1 MKNNKIFYF
10 IVILIVAIFIVLL
23 LGLKEEKNYSPQ
35 PETKK
40 LNNSILLQE
49 LYSGKNIFLNDLLLE
64 NQLNLINI
72 WASWCSPCKAEHPYL
87 INLNERFGIN
97 LIGINYKDNLD
108 NSKKFLSDLGNPYD
122 EVLVDSDGTKSI
134 ELGAI
139 GVPETYLI
147 NSENKLIKKFIGPLD
162 QDDYEDIISLIKK

>member
-1 MKNNKIFYF
+1 M
-10 IVILIVAIFIVLL
+10 
-23 LGLKEEKNYSPQ
+23 
-35 PETKK
+35 
-40 LNNSILLQE
+40 
-49 LYSGKNIFLNDLLLE
+49 
-64 NQLNLINI
+64 
-72 WASWCSPCKAEHPYL
+72 

-122 EVLVDSDGTKSI
+122 EVLVDIDGTKSI

-147 NSENKLIKKFIGPLD
+147 NNENKIIKKFIGPLD

>member
-10 IVILIVAIFIVLL
+10 IVILIVAIFFVLL

-40 LNNSILLQE
+40 LNNSISLQE

-64 NQLNLINI
+64 NELNLINI
-72 WASWCSPCKAEHPYL
+72 WASWCLPCKAEHPYL

-147 NSENKLIKKFIGPLD
+147 NSENKIIKKFIGPLD

>member
-40 LNNSILLQE
+40 LNNSILLKE

-64 NQLNLINI
+64 NELNLINI

-87 INLNERFGIN
+87 INLNERFDIN

-108 NSKKFLSDLGNPYD
+108 NSKKFLIDLGNPYD
-122 EVLVDSDGTKSI
+122 EVLVDNDGTKSI

-147 NSENKLIKKFIGPLD
+147 NNENKIIKKFIGPLD
-162 QDDYEDIISLIKK
+162 QDDYENIISLIKK

>member
-1 MKNNKIFYF
+1 MKNNKIFYLV
-10 IVILIVAIFIVLL
+10 VILIIAIFLVLL
-23 LGLKEEKNYSPQ
+23 LGLKEEKNYTPQ
-35 PETKK
+35 SELKK
-40 LNNSILLQE
+40 LNDSISLKD
-49 LYSGKNIFLNDLLLE
+49 LYSGKNIFLNDLLLNKE
-64 NQLNLINI
+64 FNLINI
-72 WASWCSPCKAEHPYL
+72 WASWCAPCKVEHPYL
-87 INLNERFGIN
+87 INLNDKFDIN

-147 NSENKLIKKFIGPLD
+147 NNENKIIKKFIGPLD
-162 QDDYEDIISLIKK
+162 QDDYENIINLIKK

>member
-10 IVILIVAIFIVLL
+10 IVILIVAIFFVLL

-40 LNNSILLQE
+40 LNNSISLQE

-87 INLNERFGIN
+87 INLNERFDIN

-122 EVLVDSDGTKSI
+122 EVLVDSDGIKSI

-147 NSENKLIKKFIGPLD
+147 NSENKIIKKFIGPLD
-162 QDDYEDIISLIKK
+162 QDDYENIINLIKK

>member
-1 MKNNKIFYF
+1 MKNNKIFYLV
-10 IVILIVAIFIVLL
+10 IILIIAIFLVLL
-23 LGLKEEKNYSPQ
+23 LGLKEEKNYTPQ
-35 PETKK
+35 SELKK
-40 LNNSILLQE
+40 LNDSISLKD
-49 LYSGKNIFLNDLLLE
+49 LYSGKNIFLNDLLLNNE
-64 NQLNLINI
+64 FNLINI
-72 WASWCSPCKAEHPYL
+72 WASWCAPCKVEHPYL
-87 INLNERFGIN
+87 INLNDKFDIN

-147 NSENKLIKKFIGPLD
+147 NNENKIIKKFIGPLD
-162 QDDYEDIISLIKK
+162 QDDYENIISLIKK